1 MGVFLGK
8 ILGCAALVLPLC
20 THAQQVPADT
30 TATTLPYVAFTPT
43 SATAARL
50 LSGTEYLD
58 YTLGNTIGNQ
68 FYLSNIAQ
76 RGSVY
81 YDGRYFTKV
90 PLLYDLKLDQLI
102 LADTAR
108 NVKLRLI
115 NERIAFF
122 ILGGNR
128 FVPLRAESPDTPAG
142 FYQLLL
148 DGRARLLAR
157 RSKRVAEEIVQ
168 QHLSFVYKET
178 GRLFIQT
185 EGKLT
190 EVTKLSSL
198 LVILADHKAE
208 LQKFSRSNRLKFSA
222 SERELSATRLVAYYN
237 SL

>member
-1 MGVFLGK
+1 M
-8 ILGCAALVLPLC
+8 LPLG
-20 THAQQVPADT
+20 THAQRPLVDT
-30 TATTLPYVAFTPT
+30 TAATLPYVAFKPT

-58 YTLGNTIGNQ
+58 YTPGNTIGNQ
-68 FYLSNIAQ
+68 FYLTNIAQ

-102 LADTAR
+102 LADTVR

-115 NERIAFF
+115 NERVTFF
-122 ILGGNR
+122 TLGEHR
-128 FVPLRAESPDTPAG
+128 FVPLRTDSPETPSG

-190 EVTKLSSL
+190 EITKLGSL
-198 LVILADHKAE
+198 LEILADHKTE
-208 LQKFSRSNRLKFSA
+208 LQKFSRSNKLKFSN

>member
-1 MGVFLGK
+1 M
-8 ILGCAALVLPLC
+8 AA
-20 THAQQVPADT
+20 
-30 TATTLPYVAFTPT
+30 TLPYVAFQPT
-43 SATAARL
+43 SATTDRL

-68 FYLSNIAQ
+68 FYLTNIAQ
-76 RGSVY
+76 RGSVH

-122 ILGGNR
+122 VLGGQR
-128 FVPLRAESPDTPAG
+128 FVPLRADAPDVPAG

-148 DGRARLLAR
+148 DGRVRLLAR
-157 RSKRVAEEIVQ
+157 RSKRVTEEIVQ

-190 EVTKLSSL
+190 EITKLSSL
-198 LVILADHKAE
+198 LAILADHKAE
-208 LQKFSRSNRLKFSA
+208 LQKFSRSNKLKFSA